1 MNNDSQQNSNSGLQN
16 KDGALFLRHWPML
29 LLVALVFIF
38 LGDVWFGGRILILRD
53 TFFGDTTYRIFI
65 GRLMRAGSFPLWSSL
80 SQCGIPFAASPF
92 MCVLYPP
99 NWFFLF
105 PSFEWALRL
114 WWTFHL
120 VLAACSCYALARHWR
135 LGVAASLLAGIS
147 FTFSTFFVAWM
158 EFPFGWCCISWSPL
172 VIFVVSHIIDRTAK
186 EIFHHGEPEK
196 PVQIWPAFR
205 INAVLIAGLAVLLSM
220 QVLVSVEFCYGLSF
234 LVVAYGVMRWVW
246 YGSWK
251 VCALSVIWFALAG
264 VIVLGLTMPQWLPT
278 FEMMKFSVRA
288 ESVDPGFNLA
298 SMHPR
303 HWLTLLL
310 PFLNGRPGYPEAQ

>member
-1 MNNDSQQNSNSGLQN
+1 MRNPKTGGHASLKKSRARIRFSWAMLWRPTDKKAHYLMNNDSQQNSNSGLQN

-120 VLAACSCYALARHWR
+120 V
-135 LGVAASLLAGIS
+135 
-147 FTFSTFFVAWM
+147 
-158 EFPFGWCCISWSPL
+158 
-172 VIFVVSHIIDRTAK
+172 
-186 EIFHHGEPEK
+186 
-196 PVQIWPAFR
+196 
-205 INAVLIAGLAVLLSM
+205 
-220 QVLVSVEFCYGLSF
+220 
-234 LVVAYGVMRWVW
+234 
-246 YGSWK
+246 
-251 VCALSVIWFALAG
+251 
-264 VIVLGLTMPQWLPT
+264 
-278 FEMMKFSVRA
+278 
-288 ESVDPGFNLA
+288 
-298 SMHPR
+298 
-303 HWLTLLL
+303 
-310 PFLNGRPGYPEAQ
+310 